1 MGFIQRLPT
10 DLIAAFRA
18 TLEEIKDSTL
28 LLHVVDISSPLAGA
42 QVAAVEAVLEDLGA
56 LDIPRVTVWNKVDA
70 LTGHILNDNG
80 HVPPVVHQC
89 AELRPARP
97 RAVSV
102 RPHVPAHAPCR
113 ASLLSGT
120 QRAPRAGRCAR
131 RHSLRGT

>member
-70 LTGHILNDNG
+70 LTGFEG
-80 HVPPVVHQC
+80 GVVLGGGADGGADAGSETT
-89 AELRPARP
+89 AEARTREVLS
-97 RAVSV
+97 RAAKCGAVAV
-102 RPHVPAHAPCR
+102 RCVLHTGPHTT
-113 ASLLSGT
+113 AS
-120 QRAPRAGRCAR
+120 AW
-131 RHSLRGT
+131 